1 MKIYNEVVYHVVDD
15 NLVKVSEDFFEYKG
29 EVLKCNT
36 SRSATRG
43 MTDQLAVNLEETAKS
58 TRDTFTEG
66 PGGTTKTWTD
76 TARDISQ
83 KASHHAFGS
92 TMPGKDSEDNYEQLT
107 YTAGEDE
114 SEADLNI
121 ETPEQELLRGRQY
134 ANLTQGQTA
143 RSLLTENIS

>member
-1 MKIYNEVVYHVVDD
+1 MKIYNEVVYNVVDD

-29 EVLKCNT
+29 EVLKCGGGG
-36 SRSATRG
+36 SAGEARG
-43 MTDQLAVNLEETAKS
+43 IFDNAMYQVMAGESGKGTIGQIGSKIY
-58 TRDTFTEG
+58 
-66 PGGTTKTWTD
+66 GGTVKKTVDQAQGRTGGD
-76 TARDISQ
+76 
-83 KASHHAFGS
+83 G
-92 TMPGKDSEDNYEQLT
+92 EDEEALT

-121 ETPEQELLRGRQY
+121 ETPEEELLRGRQY

>member
-1 MKIYNEVVYHVVDD
+1 MKIYNEVVYHVIDD

-29 EVLKCNT
+29 EVLKCGGGG
-36 SRSATRG
+36 SASSVKG
-43 MTDQLAVNLEETAKS
+43 VLDETMGS
-58 TRDTFTEG
+58 TLTTLTEG